1 MNKTSEGQ
9 ACQQTNNTQR
19 NEETNKQ
26 TNNQHKQTQ
35 KGKETKRN
43 RQINRLFKPTNGC
56 DDFVCLTVCW
66 PSELR
71 AYYV

>member
-9 ACQQTNNTQR
+9 TCQQTNNTQR

-26 TNNQHKQTQ
+26 TISTNKHRKGKKQKETDKQTVC
-35 KGKETKRN
+35 
-43 RQINRLFKPTNGC
+43 LKPTNGC
-56 DDFVCLTVCW
+56 DDFACLTVCW